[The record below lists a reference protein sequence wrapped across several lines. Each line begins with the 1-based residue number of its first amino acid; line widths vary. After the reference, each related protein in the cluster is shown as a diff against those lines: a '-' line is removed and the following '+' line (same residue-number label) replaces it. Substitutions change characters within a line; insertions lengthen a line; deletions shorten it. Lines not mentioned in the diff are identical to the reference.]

1 MVEAGGLVALG
12 PLFIGLLALWLCVF
26 GGRGSWA
33 VLLIPVL
40 LGALLWFGMAMP
52 GDQAAPPPMRAQ
64 GGAAVPLPK

>member
-1 MVEAGGLVALG
+1 MG
-12 PLFIGLLALWLCVF
+12 PLFIGLLALWLCLF

-40 LGALLWFGMAMP
+40 LGLLWFGMAMP
-52 GDQAAPPPMRAQ
+52 GGQAAPRPMRVQ